1 MLRSDPR
8 MICAAMTVNATFC
21 GPGRKKDLPDNE
33 GRSFK
38 MQMVDEYRQDLS
50 EKTEQA
56 FFDVFFFLDLSDP
69 VAAIGDRLA
78 QLVGVER
85 SFA

>member
-8 MICAAMTVNATFC
+8 MICAAMTVNAAFC
-21 GPGRKKDLPDNE
+21 GSGRKKDLPGNE

-38 MQMVDEYRQDLS
+38 MQMVEYRQDLS

-56 FFDVFFFLDLSDP
+56 VFDVFFFLDLSDP

-78 QLVGVER
+78 QLIGVER